1 MNSLASIA
9 LSGLQATQQRVG
21 ASAHNIANTQTP
33 GFHRQLVV
41 PQAQPDGGVATRL
54 ATSPVEGESLAEDI
68 VALKAAA
75 LEFKANLRVLQTQDQ
90 LLGTLLDEEA

>member
-9 LSGLQATQQRVG
+9 LSGLQATQRRLG

-41 PQAQPDGGVATRL
+41 QLAQPGGGVNTQL
-54 ATSPVEGESLAEDI
+54 AASPLEGESLAEDI
-68 VALKAAA
+68 VALKSSA
-75 LEFKANLRVLQTQDQ
+75 LEFKANLRVLKMHDQ

>member
-9 LSGLQATQQRVG
+9 LSGLQATQRRLG
-21 ASAHNIANTQTP
+21 ASAHNIANMQTP

-41 PQAQPDGGVATRL
+41 SQAQADGGVNTQL
-54 ATSPVEGESLAEDI
+54 ATSPLEGESLAEDV
-68 VALKAAA
+68 VALKSAA
-75 LEFKANLRVLQTQDQ
+75 LEFKANLRALNTHDR